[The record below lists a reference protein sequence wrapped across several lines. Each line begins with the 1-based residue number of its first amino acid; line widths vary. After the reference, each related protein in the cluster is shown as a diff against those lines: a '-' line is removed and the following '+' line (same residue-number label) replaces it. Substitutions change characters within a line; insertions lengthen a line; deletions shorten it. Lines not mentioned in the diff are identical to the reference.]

1 MCIICP
7 AGTKI
12 CLCLLVFYAAQRI
25 KSAPGCKRQKYD
37 WKTSQL
43 CSQQSLYPPPPPSSF
58 SLTVV
63 PSHLQLKLWLLAG
76 GLDGGMQK
84 HSWECGQDL
93 QRVCVRARACACD
106 PLVFA
111 SLSGGGNFN
120 SACVLAAQW
129 NIWDCSLRRA
139 GATQRHS
146 FFSNPEARKHI
157 PTRTLESGPGHRS
170 FSSSISL
177 FHPRPPSLSFGLSTC
192 QPVSPGALSQ
202 FLKL

>member
-1 MCIICP
+1 MLQVVKDRNMIEKQANC
-7 AGTKI
+7 
-12 CLCLLVFYAAQRI
+12 AASSPFI
-25 KSAPGCKRQKYD
+25 
-37 WKTSQL
+37 
-43 CSQQSLYPPPPPSSF
+43 PPPSSF

-129 NIWDCSLRRA
+129 NI
-139 GATQRHS
+139 
-146 FFSNPEARKHI
+146 
-157 PTRTLESGPGHRS
+157 
-170 FSSSISL
+170 
-177 FHPRPPSLSFGLSTC
+177 
-192 QPVSPGALSQ
+192 
-202 FLKL
+202 